1 MTTETL
7 SPELLVKMDAYWRA
21 ANYLSVGQIYLYD
34 NPLLKRPLALA
45 DVKHMLLGHWG
56 TTPGQNFIYVHLNRV
71 IKKYDLDMIYVSG
84 PGHGGPAVVSN
95 TYLEG
100 TYSEI
105 YPIISQDEA
114 GLQKLFLQFSFPGG
128 IPSHASPECPGSIHE
143 GGELGY
149 SLSHSFGAVFDNPD
163 LIVACVVGDGEAET
177 GPLATAW
184 HSNKF
189 LNPATDGAVLPILHL
204 NGYKISNPT
213 ILARIEHEELEQLLC
228 GYGWT
233 PYFVEGHEPAL
244 MHEAM
249 AATLD
254 KVIEQIKKIHE
265 DARNNCRNGGNLRA
279 PRWPMIVLNSP
290 KGWTGPKVV
299 DGLQIEGTF
308 RSHQVPLSDPA
319 THPEHLKLLGD
330 WLKSY
335 RPEELFDIEGR
346 FKSELAELAPQGE
359 RRMGANPHANGGIL
373 LRDLRMPDFRH
384 YAADVPAPGRSASA
398 TPTCSA
404 RSCGTL
410 RS

>member
-1 MTTETL
+1 
-7 SPELLVKMDAYWRA
+7 MDAYWRA

-84 PGHGGPAVVSN
+84 PGHGGPAVVGN

-105 YPIISQDEA
+105 YPDISQDEA
-114 GLQKLFLQFSFPGG
+114 GPAEALPAVLVSRRHPQPRLAGDARARSTRAASWAIRSATRSARCST
-128 IPSHASPECPGSIHE
+128 IPTS
-143 GGELGY
+143 
-149 SLSHSFGAVFDNPD
+149 
-163 LIVACVVGDGEAET
+163 IVACVVGDGEAET

-204 NGYKISNPT
+204 NGYKIANPT
-213 ILARIEHEELEQLLC
+213 VLARITREELEQLLR

-254 KVIEQIKKIHE
+254 TAVEQIKQIQQ
-265 DARNNCRNGGNLRA
+265 DARVHGNARRA
-279 PRWPMIVLNSP
+279 R
-290 KGWTGPKVV
+290 
-299 DGLQIEGTF
+299 
-308 RSHQVPLSDPA
+308 A
-319 THPEHLKLLGD
+319 
-330 WLKSY
+330 
-335 RPEELFDIEGR
+335 GR
-346 FKSELAELAPQGE
+346 
-359 RRMGANPHANGGIL
+359 
-373 LRDLRMPDFRH
+373 
-384 YAADVPAPGRSASA
+384 
-398 TPTCSA
+398 
-404 RSCGTL
+404 
-410 RS
+410 